1 MSDIFSRKIIQ
12 SLTSVLRRRCLQPGT
27 LERCH
32 VNVIYS
38 AMIEGEKG
46 RKVDIRSARFKW
58 GAINLDLQ
66 YPPQKRKLKGK
77 HRMFCLQIH
86 PFVDQA
92 SFK

>member
-1 MSDIFSRKIIQ
+1 
-12 SLTSVLRRRCLQPGT
+12 
-27 LERCH
+27 
-32 VNVIYS
+32 
-38 AMIEGEKG
+38 MIEGEKG